1 MKITSQQ
8 LVQRMMAEGIPEDY
22 AIKLIQQ
29 SNNIDTLKDLI
40 RVHLEEIN
48 ADNINNKIRRI
59 CKR

>member
-1 MKITSQQ
+1 MTPDK
-8 LVQRMMAEGIPEDY
+8 LGKRMAKQGIPEHY

-29 SNNIDTLKDLI
+29 SNGNINLLKELI
-40 RVHLEEIN
+40 RVHLEENN